1 MFAEEPKCF
10 LVDALADYRKPVLLD
25 KDGNAV
31 EYQNLVHR
39 GIYTLK
45 FEKTKLKQYEK
56 QLLEEKPYPLVQ
68 SIAYSAA
75 DHSFNTSKE
84 RNLQVRTQVESAFTD
99 YLHISKPDLLLVR

>member
-39 GIYTLK
+39 GMYTLK
-45 FEKTKLKQYEK
+45 FEKTKLK
-56 QLLEEKPYPLVQ
+56 
-68 SIAYSAA
+68 
-75 DHSFNTSKE
+75 
-84 RNLQVRTQVESAFTD
+84 
-99 YLHISKPDLLLVR
+99 

>member
-1 MFAEEPKCF
+1 MFAEEPKYF

-45 FEKTKLKQYEK
+45 FEKTKLK
-56 QLLEEKPYPLVQ
+56 
-68 SIAYSAA
+68 
-75 DHSFNTSKE
+75 
-84 RNLQVRTQVESAFTD
+84 
-99 YLHISKPDLLLVR
+99 

>member
-1 MFAEEPKCF
+1 MDTISVAGSHQNFPQRQRHLPCPVSLFYSTLILMFAEEPKYF

-45 FEKTKLKQYEK
+45 FEKTKLK
-56 QLLEEKPYPLVQ
+56 
-68 SIAYSAA
+68 
-75 DHSFNTSKE
+75 
-84 RNLQVRTQVESAFTD
+84 
-99 YLHISKPDLLLVR
+99 